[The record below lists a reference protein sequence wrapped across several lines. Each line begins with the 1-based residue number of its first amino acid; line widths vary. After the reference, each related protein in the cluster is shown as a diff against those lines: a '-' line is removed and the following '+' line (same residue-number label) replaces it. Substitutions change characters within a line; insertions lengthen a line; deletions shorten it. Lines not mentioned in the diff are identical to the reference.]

1 MDRDFKGVW
10 IPKEIWLCKELSALD
25 RVIYAEIDSLDNENH
40 CTASNEYFAE
50 FCGVSEPTITRSIQ
64 KLIDKG
70 YIEKVSF
77 DGRHRILKVISQT
90 NQNDYSESSKCAT
103 NNINN
108 NIGSKK
114 DKISKDITT
123 EGCSNKNSL
132 FDIIAEKPKRQKK
145 KNMYEN
151 DIDVIMQY
159 TNNIVLQEKL
169 KEYLDLRLQIA
180 RSEGKNYFTNQWKG
194 TLNEL
199 DKLTS
204 DTSTMVKIVEQS
216 IRNGWKGFYPLKDSS
231 KSTVKSHPSEKNV
244 DTVKRSD
251 EELDLVD
258 EVY

>member
-1 MDRDFKGVW
+1 M
-10 IPKEIWLCKELSALD
+10 
-25 RVIYAEIDSLDNENH
+25 
-40 CTASNEYFAE
+40 
-50 FCGVSEPTITRSIQ
+50 
-64 KLIDKG
+64 
-70 YIEKVSF
+70 
-77 DGRHRILKVISQT
+77 ISQT

-103 NNINN
+103 NNINSN
-108 NIGSKK
+108 TDSKK

-132 FDIIAEKPKRQKK
+132 FDIITEKPKRPKK

-180 RSEGKNYFTNQWKG
+180 RSEGKNY
-194 TLNEL
+194 LNEL

-204 DTSTMVKIVEQS
+204 DISTMVKIVEQS